1 MGYKS
6 LLDWLE
12 DPNHVY
18 IGRQNPYVPGAT
30 KSVWGNPFKVDSYG
44 RDDCIK
50 RFKQYLINN

>member
-50 RFKQYLINN
+50 RFK